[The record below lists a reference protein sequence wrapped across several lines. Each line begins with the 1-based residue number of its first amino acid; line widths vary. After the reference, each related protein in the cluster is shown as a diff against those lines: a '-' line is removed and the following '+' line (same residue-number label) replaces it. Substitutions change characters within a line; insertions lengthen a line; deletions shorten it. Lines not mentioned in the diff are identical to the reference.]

1 MNSPRPSF
9 GEAVRRREDMR
20 LLTGQGRFVED
31 IRAEGCL
38 SLGLVRSPHAHARI
52 LAIHREEA
60 LHGPGAVSVLT
71 AEDLPELWDRSVP
84 PLLPAPLLLDYPH
97 PVLARGMVRHVGE
110 AVAVVVADDAY
121 RLADALDLVRVDY
134 EPWSASAS
142 VDQAMEPG
150 APRVH
155 ESWPGNLAGRSTRD
169 LGSPTAMAGADLV
182 VDCELRIARV
192 AGMPIECRGVIA
204 SIDPLT
210 DLLTVVSATQVPFEV
225 RTGIARALGVPEER
239 IRVLPAPD
247 VGGGFGVK
255 GHVYPEEILVAAVAR
270 RLGRSVKWI
279 ETRREH
285 FVAAAHERDQ
295 RHHARL
301 GVSTEGR
308 IVAAETIFTRD
319 HGAYPTTG
327 DAMTVNTMNH
337 LVAGYRVPNV
347 RAAGDNVVTH
357 KTFSAA
363 YRGAGRPEAAFV
375 IERLLDRAARRLR
388 LDPAEIRRRN
398 LVRPDEMPYATGL
411 VYRDGF
417 PIVYDRADFPASFER
432 LLARFGYEAWRARQR
447 NRKGSKRPIGIGL
460 GTFIESTGL
469 GPYEGAT
476 VRIDPTGKVFVLV
489 AVPAQGQSHETT
501 LAQICADQLGV
512 PVDDVVVS
520 AGDTSQIGYSIGTIA
535 SRVAATAGPAV
546 HRASRE
552 VADRARVLAAERLE
566 CAPEDVLLSEGRA
579 AVAGAPQRG
588 LSLAELARA
597 GARSH
602 LLAREG
608 APGLCASAFHYVQTV
623 TWGFG
628 AHAAA
633 VEVDLATCHV
643 KLLSYAA
650 THDCGRPINPA
661 VVEGQVHGGIA
672 QGLGAA
678 LTEELVYDEIGQPMV
693 GTLMDYAIPRADQLP
708 FFESEGVDFPSDKN
722 PLGVKGVGEGSIIP
736 PMAVIANA
744 IEDAFP
750 DHGVDVTEV
759 PITAFRVFAALRR
772 AGLNGNGGWRSE

>member
-1 MNSPRPSF
+1 
-9 GEAVRRREDMR
+9 VRRREDVR
-20 LLTGQGRFVED
+20 LLRGQGRFVED
-31 IRAEGCL
+31 IGSPGCL
-38 SLGLVRSPHAHARI
+38 RLGFVRSPHAHARVVGI
-52 LAIHREEA
+52 DRREA
-60 LHGPGAVSVLT
+60 LDAPGTVSVLT

-84 PLLPAPLLLDYPH
+84 PLLPAPLLLDYVH
-97 PVLARGMVRHVGE
+97 PVLAQGVVRHVGE
-110 AVAVVVADDAY
+110 AIAVVVSDDPY

-134 EPWSASAS
+134 EPCPASAS
-142 VDQAMEPG
+142 VDQAQEPD

-155 ESWPGNLAGRSTRD
+155 PSWPGNLAGRSTRN
-169 LGSPTAMAGADLV
+169 LGSPAALAGADV
-182 VDCELRIARV
+182 VVECELRIARV
-192 AGMPIECRGVIA
+192 AGMPIECRGVVA
-204 SIDPLT
+204 SVDPLT
-210 DLLTVVSATQVPFEV
+210 GLLTVMSATQVPFEV
-225 RTGIARALGVPEER
+225 RTAIARALSIPEER
-239 IRVLPAPD
+239 VRVLPATD

-255 GHVYPEEILVAAVAR
+255 GHVYPEEIVVAAVAR
-270 RLGRSVKWI
+270 RLGRPVKWI
-279 ETRREH
+279 ESRREH
-285 FVAAAHERDQ
+285 LVTAAHERDQ
-295 RHHARL
+295 RHRARL
-301 GVSTEGR
+301 GVSSEGR
-308 IVAAETIFTRD
+308 IVAAETEFTRD

-347 RAAGDNVVTH
+347 RAAGDNIVTH
-357 KTFSAA
+357 KTFAAA

-432 LLARFGYEAWRARQR
+432 LLALFGYEAWRGRQR
-447 NRKGSKRPIGIGL
+447 DRRGSRSRIGIGL

-476 VRIDPTGKVFVLV
+476 VRVDPNGQVFVVV

-512 PVDDVVVS
+512 RVDDVVVS

-535 SRVAATAGPAV
+535 SRVAATAGPSV
-546 HRASRE
+546 HRAARE
-552 VADRARVLAAERLE
+552 VADRARLLAAERLE
-566 CAPEDVLLSEGRA
+566 CAPEDIVLSEGRA
-579 AVAGAPQRG
+579 TVAGSPQRA
-588 LSLAELARA
+588 LPLAELARV

-602 LLAREG
+602 LLAQR
-608 APGLCASAFHYVQTV
+608 ASPGLCASAFHYAQTV

-633 VEVDLATCHV
+633 LEVDLDTCDV
-643 KLLSYAA
+643 TVLGYAA

-678 LTEELVYDEIGQPMV
+678 LIEELVYDETGQPMV
-693 GTLMDYAIPRADQLP
+693 GTLMEYAIPRADRLP

-744 IEDAFP
+744 IEDACS
-750 DHGVDVTEV
+750 DHDVEVNEV
-759 PITAFRVFAALRR
+759 PLTSSRLFAALRR
-772 AGLNGNGGWRSE
+772 AGLHPDGTHRTEGGPR

>member
-1 MNSPRPSF
+1 MESGNLVFGKAVPRK
-9 GEAVRRREDMR
+9 EDAR
-20 LLTGQGRFVED
+20 LVTGRGRFVED
-31 IRAEGCL
+31 MGDPRCL
-38 SLGLVRSPHAHARI
+38 HLGIVRSPHAHARV
-52 LAIHREEA
+52 LGV
-60 LHGPGAVSVLT
+60 HGQEVVRAPGVVSVLT

-84 PLLPAPLLLDYPH
+84 PLLPAPLLLDYVH
-97 PVLARGMVRHVGE
+97 PVIARGMVRHVGE
-110 AVAVVVADDAY
+110 AVALVVADDQY

-134 EPWSASAS
+134 ESLPPAAT
-142 VDQAMEPG
+142 VEQALVPG

-155 ESWPGNLAGRSTRD
+155 EGWPGNLAGRSTRD
-169 LGSPTAMAGADLV
+169 LGSPDAISAADVL

-192 AGMPIECRGVIA
+192 GGMPIECRGVIA
-204 SIDPLT
+204 SIDSLT
-210 DLLTVVSATQVPFEV
+210 DSLIVVSATQVPFEV
-225 RTGIARALGVPEER
+225 RTAIARALGLPEER
-239 IRVLPAPD
+239 IRVLPALD

-270 RLGRSVKWI
+270 RLGRPLKWI

-301 GVSTEGR
+301 GVSNDGR
-308 IVAAETIFTRD
+308 IVAVETTFTRD

-337 LVAGYRVPNV
+337 LVAGYHVPNY
-347 RAAGDNVVTH
+347 RAVGDNVVTH

-375 IERLLDRAARRLR
+375 IERLLDRAARRLG
-388 LDPAEIRRRN
+388 LDPAELRRRN
-398 LVRPDEMPYATGL
+398 LVRPEEMPYATGL

-432 LLARFGYEAWRARQR
+432 LLALFDYPAWRKLQAGQATSTRR
-447 NRKGSKRPIGIGL
+447 VGIGL

-476 VRIDPTGKVFVLV
+476 VRVDPTGKVFTFV

-512 PVDDVVVS
+512 PIDDVIVS

-535 SRVAATAGPAV
+535 SRVAATAGPSV
-546 HRASRE
+546 HRAAQE
-552 VADRARVLAAERLE
+552 VAQRARLIAAERLE
-566 CAPEDVLLSEGRA
+566 CSPDDIVLAGGRA
-579 AVAGAPQRG
+579 MVVGTPQRG
-588 LSLAELARA
+588 LSLADVSRA
-597 GARSH
+597 AARSH
-602 LLAREG
+602 LLAKQRS
-608 APGLCASAFHYVQTV
+608 PGLCASAFHYAETV

-633 VEVDLATCHV
+633 VEVDLDTGAV
-643 KLLSYAA
+643 KVLSYAA

-672 QGLGAA
+672 QGVGAA
-678 LTEELVYDEIGQPMV
+678 LTEELVYDDTGQPLS
-693 GTLMDYAIPRADQLP
+693 GTLMDYAVPRADQLP
-708 FFESEGVDFPSDKN
+708 SFQSEGVDFPSEKN

-744 IEDAFP
+744 VEDALV
-750 DHGVDVTEV
+750 DHNVEVNEV
-759 PITAFRVFAALRR
+759 PITSARILAALRD
-772 AGLNGNGGWRSE
+772 AKRS